1 MFRRIKKSILNQ
13 PLKTLLFVFIMFI
26 LFFSLSISFVFKNAS
41 KLVYDQVNT
50 ALKPQ
55 VVIKSDIVIKNQ
67 SDFAFSPFFSNTIDS
82 SLAFEKISEEYYE
95 DMINLINSDE
105 VYYGDISA
113 VISNS
118 LVRLFGYD
126 ENKGLLIQSYYMSLN
141 DDSIKRSYKESKSK
155 IDTPNSLFNSYRL
168 ASVSKV
174 NYSDLYYED
183 VDKLVAGRY
192 FDEDEIENG
201 DYKIVLNGYAH
212 YCDGENIIPINIGDK
227 VKYSLLDNQNN
238 LVLKEYEF
246 EVIGIT
252 EDVRRKPDDIAYF
265 NLIPEKVFYEIM
277 EECYPLIKS
286 NLYYESNY
294 LGAYAYFPSITTLKS
309 LDSLDTFLTKVEDLN
324 NQGRNYSYETTA
336 NDYIVIAGQLE
347 SLKTSFEILFI
358 FSLIASLLI
367 LFSLITLD
375 TLNRIK
381 EIGILLAIGESKRNI
396 ALAIIIEYLIKI
408 ALSLVFALLLTNYLL
423 PYISNI
429 LIDDQMIISNNSA
442 FLSNN
447 VTSNDL
453 NLNVDLTLKNIIQI
467 VLLVILIMLPSIIS
481 SLNYILKSNPK
492 EILLND

>member
-141 DDSIKRSYKESKSK
+141 DDSIKRSYKELKSS
-155 IDTPNSLFNSYRL
+155 IDASNSLFRDYRL

-201 DYKIVLNGYAH
+201 DYKIVLNGYAY

-252 EDVRRKPDDIAYF
+252 EDVRRKPNDIAYF
-265 NLIPEKVFYEIM
+265 NLIPEKVFYEIV

>member
-50 ALKPQ
+50 VLKPQ

-67 SDFAFSPFFSNTIDS
+67 SDFAFSPFYSNTIDS

-95 DMINLINSDE
+95 DMTNLLNSNE

-126 ENKGLLIQSYYMSLN
+126 ENKGLLIQNYYMSLN
-141 DDSIKRSYKESKSK
+141 DDSIKKSYKELKSS
-155 IDTPNSLFNSYRL
+155 IDASNSLFSNYRL
-168 ASVSKV
+168 ASVSKA

-183 VDKLVAGRY
+183 NDKLVAGRY

-201 DYKIVLNGYAH
+201 DYKIVLNGYAF

-227 VKYSLLDNQNN
+227 VKYSLLDNQSN
-238 LVLKEYEF
+238 LILKEYEF

-252 EDVRRKPDDIAYF
+252 EDVRRKPDDIANF
-265 NLIPEKVFYEIM
+265 NLIPEKSFFKIM
-277 EECYPLIKS
+277 EECYPLIKG
-286 NLYYESNY
+286 NLYNDSNF
-294 LGAYAYFPSITTLKS
+294 LGAYAYFPSIITLKS

-375 TLNRIK
+375 TFNRIK
-381 EIGILLAIGESKRNI
+381 EIGILLAIGETKRNI
-396 ALAIIIEYLIKI
+396 ALAIIIEYFIKI

-481 SLNYILKSNPK
+481 SLTYILKSNPK